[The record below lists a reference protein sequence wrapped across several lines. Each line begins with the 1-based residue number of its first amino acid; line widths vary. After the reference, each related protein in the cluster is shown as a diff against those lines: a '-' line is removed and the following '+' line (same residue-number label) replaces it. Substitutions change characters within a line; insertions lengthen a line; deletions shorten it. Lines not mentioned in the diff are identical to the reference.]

1 MKIGRD
7 AGGSGG
13 GGGLR
18 KCRPHGNCGSLLLKA
33 AITLVMFS
41 VRSSENNISGCEHM
55 LVLPLRSMLGSVQH
69 YASCYYDWL
78 TAAFLPSLPALT
90 QTSMA
95 EVMPG
100 SQAKNPRSMQGYAVK
115 SKFRRLLSGV
125 CNSSINQTG

>member
-1 MKIGRD
+1 MIKILKLEWMLG
-7 AGGSGG
+7 A
-13 GGGLR
+13 GGLR
-18 KCRPHGNCGSLLLKA
+18 KHRPPGNSSRLLFRA
-33 AITLVMFS
+33 AITLVVFS
-41 VRSSENNISGCEHM
+41 VQSSENNIFGCKRV

-100 SQAKNPRSMQGYAVK
+100 SQAKNPHSTQRYAVI
-115 SKFRRLLSGV
+115 SKFRGLLSGV